1 MQRRRMIASM
11 MEIMVKNIMKNH
23 CYQFDGKLYQQQ
35 AGAPI
40 GLKLSGILARLVML
54 KFDKLYIEKLRNLK
68 IDIVLYQRYID
79 DLNMALSCLAPGMRY
94 LNWLKVTKK
103 SVETSEQLG

>member
-1 MQRRRMIASM
+1 MIASM